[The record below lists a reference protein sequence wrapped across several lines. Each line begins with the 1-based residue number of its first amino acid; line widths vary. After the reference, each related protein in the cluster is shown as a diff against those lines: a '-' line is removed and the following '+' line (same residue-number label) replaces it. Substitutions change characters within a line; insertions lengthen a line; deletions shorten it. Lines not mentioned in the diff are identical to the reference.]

1 MKATAIVAA
10 TALLLALPVVAQTTE
25 TGPRRDQ
32 VRKQDGTGTG
42 KATGTQS
49 QLRERDQV
57 RKQDGTGMGTA
68 TGTQSQLRKRDGSCG
83 NPNPTGTRGAGQGA
97 RKGQGR

>member
-32 VRKQDGTGTG
+32 VRKQDGTGMG
-42 KATGTQS
+42 KAS
-49 QLRERDQV
+49 
-57 RKQDGTGMGTA
+57 
-68 TGTQSQLRKRDGSCG
+68 GTQSQLRKRDGSCG
-83 NPNPTGTRGAGQGA
+83 NPNPTGTRGAGQGT

>member
-42 KATGTQS
+42 
-49 QLRERDQV
+49 
-57 RKQDGTGMGTA
+57 TA